1 MEQLPNTANSYGTIT
16 KQLWN
21 NYQTVMEHAVR
32 EHKIHKIIIKKANR
46 KSANAF
52 KCLKMPTCDLQ
63 GLEIEGSVRCKP
75 DEL

>member
-1 MEQLPNTANSYGTIT
+1 
-16 KQLWN
+16 
-21 NYQTVMEHAVR
+21 MEHAVR
-32 EHKIHKIIIKKANR
+32 EHKIHKIIIKRANR